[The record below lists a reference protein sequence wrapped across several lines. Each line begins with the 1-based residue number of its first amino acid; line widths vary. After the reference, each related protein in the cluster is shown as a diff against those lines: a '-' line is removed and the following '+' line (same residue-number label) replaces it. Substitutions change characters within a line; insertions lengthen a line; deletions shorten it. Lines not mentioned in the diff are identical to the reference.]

1 MRIKRTTNFDDDFDL
16 DPNLNI
22 KYDFKKVDSDSVLF
36 VYFGWYFAIMEQK
49 RCGLNEPLILMMI
62 LKTFTI

>member
-16 DPNLNI
+16 DPNLNN

-36 VYFGWYFAIMEQK
+36 VYFAIMEQK
-49 RCGLNEPLILMMI
+49 RCGLSEPVILMMI